1 MTGQSG
7 IASYLRMIKFSHTL
21 FALPFAFTS
30 AILAA
35 KGVPAL
41 KEIFWIT
48 IAMIGARSGAMGMN
62 RIIDRKIDAA
72 NPRTKERE
80 LPSGVIKLKE
90 AVLFTAF
97 SLIVFLVAAYMLNP
111 LCIKLAPVILII
123 LFIYSYTKRFTWLSH
138 LFLGL
143 TISLAPLGAWIA
155 ITGKINVEILPLMI
169 AVVFWLAGFDII
181 YALQD
186 IDFDRQNALYSIPQ
200 RFGVEKALIIARSCH
215 LLTWILLLMTG
226 EIFDLGYIYYLSM
239 IIIAGLLIYEH
250 SIVKPH
256 DLSRL
261 DIAFFNMN
269 GYISV
274 TIFAF
279 TLVDIIVK

>member
-1 MTGQSG
+1 
-7 IASYLRMIKFSHTL
+7 
-21 FALPFAFTS
+21 
-30 AILAA
+30 
-35 KGVPAL
+35 
-41 KEIFWIT
+41 
-48 IAMIGARSGAMGMN
+48 MIGARSGAMGMN